1 MYKWE
6 YKTPEGYD
14 NLIMNSDG
22 TYLTCLCFKNSSD
35 IKKLKENSKT
45 KDLPIFKE
53 TAKWLDIYFSGQ
65 VPDFT
70 PKYKIENLTD
80 FRKEVIDIMNK
91 IPYGK
96 TTTYSAIAQEIATSR
111 HISKMSSQAVGGA
124 VGWNKICLIIPCHR
138 VIGKNNELVG
148 YGGGLKNK
156 LLVLELEK
164 ESVNK

>member
-14 NLIMNSDG
+14 DLIMNSDG

-65 VPDFT
+65 VPDFS
-70 PKYKIENLTD
+70 PKYKIEILTD

-91 IPYGK
+91 
-96 TTTYSAIAQEIATSR
+96 IATSR

-164 ESVNK
+164 KSVNK

>member
-1 MYKWE
+1 
-6 YKTPEGYD
+6 
-14 NLIMNSDG
+14 
-22 TYLTCLCFKNSSD
+22 
-35 IKKLKENSKT
+35 
-45 KDLPIFKE
+45 
-53 TAKWLDIYFSGQ
+53 
-65 VPDFT
+65 
-70 PKYKIENLTD
+70 
-80 FRKEVIDIMNK
+80 MNK

-96 TTTYSAIAQEIATSR
+96 TNAYSAIAQEIATSR